1 MVPPDQVRAK
11 HFIIRYSLFDIR
23 YSLPYRVWPGNWRVV
38 QLLPGAHVRV
48 VALGDESLPPEELPM
63 A

>member
-1 MVPPDQVRAK
+1 MNTLKLTRMPLCRRQRM
-11 HFIIRYSLFDIR
+11 I
-23 YSLPYRVWPGNWRVV
+23 YRVWPGNWRVV